1 MMRAVLILML
11 VIAPAIT
18 MPAPGNLVE
27 VNMVPI
33 ETMYGKIDETYT
45 GRVIDFQD
53 GLLCIECYK
62 SSWLLRNG
70 TYYDFPINGTEICL
84 GSAYIYNVW
93 VW

>member
-1 MMRAVLILML
+1 MRTVLILML
-11 VIAPAIT
+11 VIATA
-18 MPAPGNLVE
+18 MAAPEPGDWVE
-27 VNMVPI
+27 VDMAPI
-33 ETMYGKIDETYT
+33 DMLDEVYT

-62 SSWLLRNG
+62 SSWKLRNG
-70 TYYDFPINGTEICL
+70 TYYDFPMNGTEICL